1 MKKEYRYGLEYP
13 HYYFEVIG
21 AGDIEISESSE
32 VTCGGE
38 EGFSLGV
45 SWGEHGFAGGVLPKK
60 EALKL
65 AEHILNTI
73 NKKELRKRKLKEIGR
88 NEKL

>member
-1 MKKEYRYGLEYP
+1 M
-13 HYYFEVIG
+13 
-21 AGDIEISESSE
+21 
-32 VTCGGE
+32 C
-38 EGFSLGV
+38 
-45 SWGEHGFAGGVLPKK
+45 EHGFAGGVLPKK

>member
-45 SWGEHGFAGGVLPKK
+45 SCVSMVSLVEYYQKK
-60 EALKL
+60 KL
-65 AEHILNTI
+65 SN
-73 NKKELRKRKLKEIGR
+73 
-88 NEKL
+88 